1 MTHRQ
6 TLHHNIYIVIITA
19 INLITMKMITQVN
32 ICRRPARPGE
42 SCDTLGLAELGTM
55 CNPHSCAIVQ
65 VVVVIIMVIMVMM
78 MFRWSLFFFVLLVMR
93 IIMMLML
100 MIILMCNPYSCTI
113 VQVVVVIIMV
123 IMAMAMMFGWW

>member
-1 MTHRQ
+1 
-6 TLHHNIYIVIITA
+6 
-19 INLITMKMITQVN
+19 MITQVN

-78 MFRWSLFFFVLLVMR
+78 MV
-93 IIMMLML
+93 
-100 MIILMCNPYSCTI
+100 CNPHCCAI
-113 VQVVVVIIMV
+113 VQVVIGFVCAAGDENHNDVDV
-123 IMAMAMMFGWW
+123 DDCVNVQSA

>member
-1 MTHRQ
+1 MVIIIMTIIII
-6 TLHHNIYIVIITA
+6 TVIVIITA

-65 VVVVIIMVIMVMM
+65 VVVVIIMVIM
-78 MFRWSLFFFVLLVMR
+78 
-93 IIMMLML
+93 
-100 MIILMCNPYSCTI
+100 
-113 VQVVVVIIMV
+113 
-123 IMAMAMMFGWW
+123 AMAMIFGWW